1 MYLSEGIIIEKIKGS
16 LNLPCNFLAVRMST
30 VTWIQCF
37 PNCWIWNWLNRR
49 VSEVSMSIKVAYN
62 FSLRLVKNTP
72 ERIFDGPLI
81 PVCSSSG
88 SILSTV
94 LEYGLITLH
103 SCLCTAI
110 LSLACDLRS
119 LRLSIALTGAQK
131 WYWKPWARAPLAEAV
146 TASGWLWGKWETSG
160 RGEQDVERPAGA
172 PASFLLLRNVLRRQ
186 CLSPSNW
193 KQSITV
199 LTIYMYIYVCGC
211 MLYHTHTEI
220 EVCSLSVWK

>member
-119 LRLSIALTGAQK
+119 LRLSIALTGTQK
-131 WYWKPWARAPLAEAV
+131 RQECIVIL
-146 TASGWLWGKWETSG
+146 ETLGTCSSG
-160 RGEQDVERPAGA
+160 RSCDCLWVTMRQMRD
-172 PASFLLLRNVLRRQ
+172 LR
-186 CLSPSNW
+186 
-193 KQSITV
+193 
-199 LTIYMYIYVCGC
+199 
-211 MLYHTHTEI
+211 
-220 EVCSLSVWK
+220 